1 MNQTEIHAKA
11 IRLLEGGH
19 VKVDDLLV
27 FAQVA
32 SDQTFPC
39 ECCSMDS
46 ICTRNS
52 NEIMDVCMECDDITG
67 TKHILTLVCSNKE

>member
-1 MNQTEIHAKA
+1 MNETEIVKKA
-11 IRLLEGGH
+11 TKLVKGEY

-39 ECCSMDS
+39 ECCGMDS
-46 ICTRNS
+46 VCTRNS
-52 NEIMDVCMECDDITG
+52 NEIMDVCMACDELTG
-67 TKHILTLVCSNKE
+67 TKHILTLVCSNKG